1 MNKYQGNFK
10 TLTWLVAMALTGV
23 VAGCSGGDSGG
34 TNQPGAGS
42 GPVLTVPVGAGTGA
56 GGLGKGPAPV
66 VLGIAGNYAI
76 LAESMVSTTGTAGT
90 AVTGDVGV
98 SPAAATFVQGFS
110 LILDAGECFS
120 TTSPATLITGRVYAA
135 DYNTNGCPTPA
146 NLGTAITN
154 MMTAY
159 TDAAGRA
166 PDYTELGAGEI
177 GGMTLPAGVYKW
189 GTGVL
194 ITTDV
199 TLSGGP
205 NDVWIFEIAQDLTVA
220 NGKSVNLVGGAL
232 PKNIFWQVG
241 GGTGVAIGTTAHV
254 EGVVLAEKAITL
266 NTGASANGRMLAQT
280 AVTLDSNAVTQPA
293 P

>member
-1 MNKYQGNFK
+1 MKKYPGK
-10 TLTWLVAMALTGV
+10 YRTLTWLVAMALAGV
-23 VAGCSGGDSGG
+23 VAGCGGGGSG
-34 TNQPGAGS
+34 TPAAGAG
-42 GPVLTVPVGAGTGA
+42 PTLTVSPGAGTGRD
-56 GGLGKGPAPV
+56 GLGVGPAPV
-66 VLGIAGNYAI
+66 NLGMSGNYAI
-76 LAESMVSTTGTAGT
+76 LAETMVSKTATAGT

-120 TTSPATLITGRVYAA
+120 TTSPATLVTGRVYAA

-154 MMTAY
+154 MMTAF

-177 GGMTLPAGVYKW
+177 GGMTLPPAVYKW

-220 NGKSVNLVGGAL
+220 NGRRVNLVGGAL

-254 EGVVLAEKAITL
+254 EGVILAEKAITL
-266 NTGASANGRMLAQT
+266 NTGASMNGRLLAQT